1 MSFKTY
7 TTHEIAKFCDV
18 YPSSVLHWINEGKL
32 RAHVTPGGHRRVARE
47 ELIRFLKQFQMPIP
61 AELRAGRRRV
71 LIVDD
76 EPEMARM
83 LEKIFRMHA
92 EVFDVEASSSGIDA
106 LIKIGQSPPD
116 LVVLDVVMPKMD
128 GFQVCQIL
136 KTRPETRYVRI
147 IALTGKKVPINEHK
161 LDEHHIDA
169 FFRKPFDVG
178 QLLAK
183 AARLLG
189 VTLAAAPDAP

>member
-1 MSFKTY
+1 MTFKTY

-18 YPSSVLHWINEGKL
+18 YPSSVLHWIKEGKL
-32 RAHVTPGGHRRVARE
+32 KAHVTPGGHRRVARE
-47 ELIRFLKQFQMPIP
+47 DLIRFLKQFQMPIP
-61 AELRAGRRRV
+61 AELQAGRRRILV
-71 LIVDD
+71 VDD

-92 EVFDVEASSSGIDA
+92 DLFDTEVCGSGIDA

-128 GFQVCQIL
+128 GFQVCRIL
-136 KTRPETRYVRI
+136 KTRPETSSVRI

-169 FFRKPFDVG
+169 FFRKPFDVE
-178 QLLAK
+178 QLLVK
-183 AARLLG
+183 AAQLLG
-189 VTLAAAPDAP
+189 VTLAAAPDTP